1 MQPLHQR
8 VPLLL
13 TSVLLLVLLVL
24 LVRVVM
30 RLHLLPQ
37 A

>member
-1 MQPLHQR
+1 LHQQ

-13 TSVLLLVLLVL
+13 TSVLLLVRR
-24 LVRVVM
+24 VRVVM